1 MLFWHGRQPKA
12 YKTTTVASLCFTVV
26 NSVLLWSYLA
36 PRASLRSCE
45 RPKVMLESAR
55 RDGTVVT
62 LPEVA
67 IKL

>member
-1 MLFWHGRQPKA
+1 MVFWHGRQPKA
-12 YKTTTVASLCFTVV
+12 YKTTTVASLYCTVV
-26 NSVLLWSYLA
+26 NSVLLWSYSA

-62 LPEVA
+62 LPVVA